1 LRGKNCAIHFTI
13 PEHIQKSH
21 LHGREEKN
29 TEPETKHG
37 QHLLKK
43 KTARFVGFEMGQSEW
58 FPLQTPNK
66 SKSLEPTTEDDSYY
80 TIYHA
85 TEMVES

>member
-1 LRGKNCAIHFTI
+1 MVNI
-13 PEHIQKSH
+13 SW
-21 LHGREEKN
+21 
-29 TEPETKHG
+29 
-37 QHLLKK
+37 KK

-85 TEMVES
+85 TEMVESWCKHRKHRKASSLFKPFSLEHNLKESHFL